1 MKRFLATG
9 LLVVVSVGIAA
20 AQQPGKAGAAPSSAA
35 AMKAV
40 TDLENKWVVLS
51 KASDGDGLGA
61 LLADD
66 FVALDADGTMHT
78 KAEVVARTRKNKW
91 TTNEVANVKVTV
103 HGDSAI
109 ATGSWIGKGT
119 DANGK
124 PVDAKERWADT
135 WVKMANGQWQCVVGA
150 SAPTK

>member
-1 MKRFLATG
+1 MKQFLATG
-9 LLVVVSVGIAA
+9 LLVVVSVAVAA
-20 AQQPGKAGAAPSSAA
+20 AQQSSNTAPTAVI
-35 AMKAV
+35 KAV
-40 TDLENKWVVLS
+40 TDLENQWVKLS
-51 KASDGDGLGA
+51 QAQDGDGLGV

-78 KAEVVARTRKNKW
+78 KAEVVARTKKNKW

-135 WVKMANGQWQCVVGA
+135 WVKMANGKWQCVVGA
-150 SAPTK
+150 SAPSK

>member
-1 MKRFLATG
+1 MKRFLATA
-9 LLVVVSVGIAA
+9 LLVVLSFVVAA
-20 AQQPGKAGAAPSSAA
+20 AQQSGKAAAPAA
-35 AMKAV
+35 AAAIKAV
-40 TDLENKWVVLS
+40 TDLEHQWVALS
-51 KASDGDGLGA
+51 TASDGDGLGA

-78 KAEVVARTRKNKW
+78 KSEVVARTKKNKW
-91 TTNEVANVKVTV
+91 TTNQVADLKVTV

-109 ATGSWIGKGT
+109 ATGSWVGKGT

-135 WVKMANGQWQCVVGA
+135 WVKMANGKWQCVAGA

>member
-9 LLVVVSVGIAA
+9 LLVVLSVGIAA
-20 AQQPGKAGAAPSSAA
+20 AQPPGKPAAPAGAAAI
-35 AMKAV
+35 KAV
-40 TDLENKWVVLS
+40 TDLENKWVTLS
-51 KASDGDGLGA
+51 RAGDGEGLGA

-78 KAEVVARTRKNKW
+78 KSEVVARTKKAKW
-91 TTNEVANVKVTV
+91 TTNEVADLKVTV

-135 WVKMANGQWQCVVGA
+135 WVKMATGKWQCVVGA
-150 SAPTK
+150 SAPAK

>member
-9 LLVVVSVGIAA
+9 LLVVLSVGIAA
-20 AQQPGKAGAAPSSAA
+20 AQPPGKPAAPAA
-35 AMKAV
+35 AAAIKAV
-40 TDLENKWVVLS
+40 TDLENKWVTLS
-51 KASDGDGLGA
+51 RAGDGEGLGA

-78 KAEVVARTRKNKW
+78 KSEVVARTKKAKW
-91 TTNEVANVKVTV
+91 TTNEVADLKVTV

-135 WVKMANGQWQCVVGA
+135 WVKMATGKWQCVVGA
-150 SAPTK
+150 SAPAK

>member
-9 LLVVVSVGIAA
+9 LLVVLSVGIAA
-20 AQQPGKAGAAPSSAA
+20 AQQPGTAAAPAGAAAI
-35 AMKAV
+35 KAV
-40 TDLENKWVVLS
+40 TDLENKWVTLS
-51 KASDGDGLGA
+51 RAGDGEGLGA

-78 KAEVVARTRKNKW
+78 KSEVVARTKKAKW
-91 TTNEVANVKVTV
+91 TTNEVADLKVTV

-135 WVKMANGQWQCVVGA
+135 WVKMATGKWQCVVGA
-150 SAPTK
+150 SAPAK

>member
-9 LLVVVSVGIAA
+9 LLVVLSVGVAGAQSSKAA
-20 AQQPGKAGAAPSSAA
+20 APAGAAATI
-35 AMKAV
+35 KAV
-40 TDLENKWVVLS
+40 TDLENKWVALS
-51 KASDGDGLGA
+51 KAGDGDGLGG

-78 KAEVVARTRKNKW
+78 KSEVVARTKKSKW
-91 TTNEVANVKVTV
+91 TTNEVADLKVTA

-135 WVKMANGQWQCVVGA
+135 WVKSASGKWQCVVGA

>member
-1 MKRFLATG
+1 MKRLLVTG
-9 LLVVVSVGIAA
+9 LLVVLSVGVAA
-20 AQQPGKAGAAPSSAA
+20 AQQSGKAAAPAGAAII
-35 AMKAV
+35 KAV
-40 TDLENKWVVLS
+40 TDLENQWVALS
-51 KASDGDGLGA
+51 KAGDGDGLAA
-61 LLADD
+61 LLAED

-78 KAEVVARTRKNKW
+78 KAEVVARTKKAKW
-91 TTNEVANVKVTV
+91 TTNEVADLKVTA

-135 WVKMANGQWQCVVGA
+135 WVKMANGKWQCVLGA
-150 SAPTK
+150 SAPAK